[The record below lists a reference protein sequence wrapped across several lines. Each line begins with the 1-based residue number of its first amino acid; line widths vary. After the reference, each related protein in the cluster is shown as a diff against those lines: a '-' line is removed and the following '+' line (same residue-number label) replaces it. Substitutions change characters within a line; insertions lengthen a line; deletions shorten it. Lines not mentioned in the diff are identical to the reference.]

1 MKTCACVRSRVE
13 RRKVVS
19 VALMSLV
26 TTRLDWHSLSHVR
39 SSTRLVAV
47 HSQSLAPESVVLG
60 PSRRPHAAL
69 MILFSAFRF
78 LLLAFL
84 TCVTAFRST
93 EPSLNVRSSLMQRR
107 AEAADDRLVLSDTV
121 LVASIDGKF
130 HALNRTTGRV
140 KWSMH
145 KPPAN
150 IHSVDPS
157 IKEPPI
163 YNLVRS
169 LHRDPPADDN
179 EDVGTEETYIIEPQ
193 SGEIF
198 VLPPG
203 AASSAPL
210 EKLPFTVPKLVDLS
224 PFRLQVHNEHRM
236 FLGRKETSFITLDLD
251 TGDVISIDDTDSCI
265 WKERSIQDSARYRP
279 DEGIDRKSYYE
290 LFDEDSSDAPSRK
303 PSLRREIVIGRTDY
317 YLTVRTDGQR
327 VYQRLKFSVYG
338 PNSADRDLQ
347 ERWIQP
353 LDGRYLQPLPD
364 GRVFSFRP
372 RDEEYHSFEWF
383 VPFPKPA

>member
-1 MKTCACVRSRVE
+1 MTVYS
-13 RRKVVS
+13 
-19 VALMSLV
+19 
-26 TTRLDWHSLSHVR
+26 
-39 SSTRLVAV
+39 
-47 HSQSLAPESVVLG
+47 
-60 PSRRPHAAL
+60 
-69 MILFSAFRF
+69 ILP

-84 TCVTAFRST
+84 TFAPISWSV
-93 EPSLNVRSSLMQRR
+93 EYPPSLNVRSSLLQQR
-107 AEAADDRLVLSDTV
+107 AEVVNDRLEVLDTV
-121 LVASIDGKF
+121 LLASIDGKF

-145 KPPAN
+145 KPPAST
-150 IHSVDPS
+150 HSVHSS
-157 IKEPPI
+157 IEDPPI

-169 LHRDPPADDN
+169 LHHDPSADDN
-179 EDVGTEETYIIEPQ
+179 EEVETEETYIIEPQ

-203 AASSAPL
+203 ATSSTPL

-224 PFRLQVHNEHRM
+224 PFRLKVHNEHRM

-265 WKERSIQDSARYRP
+265 WPKRSAPDSARF
-279 DEGIDRKSYYE
+279 GADRDVEYDCV
-290 LFDEDSSDAPSRK
+290 DEDSGADATIQK
-303 PSLRREIVIGRTDY
+303 PPPRREIVIGRTDY
-317 YLTVRTDGQR
+317 YLTVRTNGQR

-338 PNSADRDLQ
+338 PNSSDRDLQ
-347 ERWIQP
+347 ERWTRP
-353 LDGRYLQPLPD
+353 PDGRYLQPLPD

-383 VPFPKPA
+383 VPFPKPM